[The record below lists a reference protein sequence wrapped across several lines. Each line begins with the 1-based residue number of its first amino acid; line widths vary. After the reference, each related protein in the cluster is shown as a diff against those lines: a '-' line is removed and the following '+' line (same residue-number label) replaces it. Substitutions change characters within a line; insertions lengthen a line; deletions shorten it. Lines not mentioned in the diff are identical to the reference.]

1 MTRSIVFV
9 SDHFHFSHFYWKS
22 SQSFEEVNTTAT
34 FQKSSARPPPQDIK
48 LKLYSRILHDDE
60 NNIHFGK
67 WDHVSLQEQD
77 AYSQAAH
84 QMTDYMYYDLAMTLI
99 PEHRRTAPNYQY
111 IDLGSGTGAS
121 AIRIAS
127 THKGKVVCLNV
138 CPQQNRIAQRNV
150 AKSNLHK
157 QIQIVE
163 GDFEQVPFPDHAF
176 DLAFSQDA
184 FIHAH
189 SKIQAFREAFR
200 LVRQGGAFVFCD
212 VMAGPTTTDEQVEQF
227 AQDNA
232 IPDLLRPEQA
242 MEAMQQ
248 AGWKDVHCRNVTTD
262 MRISFQL
269 MLQKV
274 LASLETH
281 KHDRDLLE
289 QYCQQIQRR
298 IDQID
303 RGFIQWC
310 VFYARKPVVLQ
321 LLCQP
326 PLPLVNTSEMIVVK
340 EDDSTQPSVVVVDIL
355 TPMPRSK
362 IEALPSSVSLLITMS
377 AGLDHIDV
385 KACHERNISVQQ
397 AGRHSITSHV
407 AQYALAFILLGLRDA
422 LSQQGVPF
430 PSPGWNLTWN
440 IPGKPLEESRIALI
454 GMGTIAKELV
464 RQVRCLAPDTEILY
478 HVQETSRNAA
488 TEAEY
493 HLQYYA
499 DLKEMASKCDILVPL
514 CPLTE
519 QTRNLINDDVLSQL
533 PSHAGLLNLSRGGV
547 VDTEALTQS
556 LQAKQFRYAI
566 LDTTAPEPLP
576 PDHPLWS
583 VSNCFIFPHFAT
595 NTMAV
600 RRALVQDIQPLIED
614 YFDLAGKCDDE

>member
-1 MTRSIVFV
+1 MTRSIVFA

-22 SQSFEEVNTTAT
+22 SQNEEEDTKAITS
-34 FQKSSARPPPQDIK
+34 QKSLSRSPPQDLK
-48 LKLYSRILHDDE
+48 LKLYSQILHDDE

-67 WDHVSLQEQD
+67 WDHVSLQEKD

-84 QMTDYMYYDLAMTLI
+84 QMTDYMYDNLAMTLI

-121 AIRIAS
+121 AIRITSS
-127 THKGKVVCLNV
+127 TTNKRGKVVCLNV

-150 AKSNLHK
+150 TKSNLHN

-184 FIHAH
+184 FIHAQ

-212 VMAGPTTTDEQVEQF
+212 VMAGPKTTDEQVEQF

-242 MEAMQQ
+242 MQALQQ
-248 AGWKDVHCRNVTTD
+248 AGWKEVHCLNVTKD

-274 LASLETH
+274 MASLETH
-281 KHDRDLLE
+281 KHDRDLLK
-289 QYCQQIQRR
+289 QYCQQIHRR
-298 IDQID
+298 IEQID
-303 RGFIQWC
+303 CGLIQWC
-310 VFYARKPVVLQ
+310 VFYARKPVTLQ

-340 EDDSTQPSVVVVDIL
+340 EDDSSQPSVVIVDIL

-377 AGLDHIDV
+377 AGLDHIDM
-385 KACHERNISVQQ
+385 KACHERKIAVQQ
-397 AGRHSITSHV
+397 AGRHAITSHV

-430 PSPGWNLTWN
+430 PSQGWNLTWN
-440 IPGKPLEESRIALI
+440 IPGKPT
-454 GMGTIAKELV
+454 MTI
-464 RQVRCLAPDTEILY
+464 
-478 HVQETSRNAA
+478 
-488 TEAEY
+488 
-493 HLQYYA
+493 LQ
-499 DLKEMASKCDILVPL
+499 
-514 CPLTE
+514 
-519 QTRNLINDDVLSQL
+519 Q
-533 PSHAGLLNLSRGGV
+533 
-547 VDTEALTQS
+547 
-556 LQAKQFRYAI
+556 
-566 LDTTAPEPLP
+566 P
-576 PDHPLWS
+576 P
-583 VSNCFIFPHFAT
+583 VSW
-595 NTMAV
+595 
-600 RRALVQDIQPLIED
+600 
-614 YFDLAGKCDDE
+614 